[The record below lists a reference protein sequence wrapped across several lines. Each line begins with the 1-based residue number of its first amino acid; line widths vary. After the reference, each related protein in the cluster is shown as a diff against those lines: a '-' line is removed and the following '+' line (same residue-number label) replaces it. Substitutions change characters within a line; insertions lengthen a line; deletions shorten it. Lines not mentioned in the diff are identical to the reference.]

1 MTELERAIEAL
12 KIAHSAV
19 RDFDA
24 SRYPD
29 AYTAAVAQLRV
40 VKQKRKIRARV
51 EAAKTH
57 A

>member
-29 AYTAAVAQLRV
+29 AVAQLRV